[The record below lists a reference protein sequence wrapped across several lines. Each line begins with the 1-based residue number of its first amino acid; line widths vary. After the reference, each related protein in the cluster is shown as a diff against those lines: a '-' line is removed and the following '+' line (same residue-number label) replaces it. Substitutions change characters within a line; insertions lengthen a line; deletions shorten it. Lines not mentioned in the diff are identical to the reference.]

1 MDEDVNQASTGL
13 ERPKVGVGVML
24 RRGPLILLGKRL
36 SGPGAG
42 AYGWAGGHLE
52 FGETPEGCAVR
63 EVAEETGL
71 AITQDMLTPL
81 CVSNTMA
88 YGAHYIDIEFS
99 CEITQ
104 GEPRVMEP
112 EKLEAWS
119 WYPLGGLPTPMFE
132 AAAMA
137 LLAMDRG
144 DWWTTSPQGRV
155 P

>member
-1 MDEDVNQASTGL
+1 MNQTTSAQD
-13 ERPKVGVGVML
+13 RPKVGVGVML
-24 RRGPLILLGKRL
+24 RRGPLVLLGKRL

-52 FGETPEGCAVR
+52 FGETPEACAVR

-71 AITQDMLTPL
+71 SITQEMLKPI

-104 GEPRVMEP
+104 DEPRVMEP
-112 EKLEAWS
+112 EKLESWS
-119 WYPLGGLPTPMFE
+119 WYTLNSLPKPMFE

-137 LLAMDRG
+137 LEAMERG
-144 DWWTTSPQGRV
+144 DWWTTSPKARV
-155 P
+155 TR